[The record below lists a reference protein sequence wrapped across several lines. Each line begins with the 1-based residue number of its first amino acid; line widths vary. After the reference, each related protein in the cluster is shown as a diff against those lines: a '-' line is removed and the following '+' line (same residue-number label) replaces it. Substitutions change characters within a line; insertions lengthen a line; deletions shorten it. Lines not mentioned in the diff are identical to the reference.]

1 MLKGRRLLSW
11 AGILLLSGAA
21 AFYGIQAQGE
31 KEPLPAAETQAQDEK
46 EPLKAAE
53 TGRPDLIK
61 IDILAAYQKRELP
74 PATFSHDKHTEA
86 LSKEKKDCTTCHLL
100 SFTATA
106 FTGRFYLS
114 RGPGAGAREIYHV
127 NCIGCHMK
135 DAAAGKKTGPL
146 DGECRS
152 CHNAQREIAAV
163 RLDAGFNLAS
173 HYRHIASKAIPAY
186 QNYKDNCGIC
196 HHQYNPETKKTF
208 YAQGKEDGCRDCHLA
223 KEEKDVRS
231 LEEAD
236 HQQCILCH
244 LDLAKRGSKDNLPT
258 DCAGCHGAKA
268 QALDAK
274 KNQEWVATLP
284 NKEVPRLKRGQPD
297 AVLITHDP
305 QWGEGRA
312 GKPFVM
318 DPVAFDHQAHEK
330 FNDTC
335 RVCHHS
341 SMDACEKCHT
351 LMGAKDGG
359 FIIFEKA
366 MHSLMSQ
373 ASCLGCHNGKQA
385 PEKCAGCHN
394 HLSKSCRPG
403 DAGCRQCHLPNAETA
418 IPGGATPSKIC
429 TLEPAQKTALAETL
443 LKARNLNP
451 GTYPLE
457 ELPET
462 VEIKALANR
471 FQPSEFSHK
480 KHLEAL
486 LKGTKDNT
494 LKGIKGNTLA
504 EYFHNDPG
512 TICQGCHH
520 HSPPSKEPPRC
531 SNCHS
536 GESLQARDANR
547 PALLAALHRQCL
559 DCHTDMRLKKP
570 ASTACSE
577 CHKEKQK

>member
-1 MLKGRRLLSW
+1 MVKGRRLLSW
-11 AGILLLSGAA
+11 AGILLLTGAA
-21 AFYGIQAQGE
+21 SFYGIQAQGE
-31 KEPLPAAETQAQDEK
+31 KEPVP
-46 EPLKAAE
+46 AAE

-61 IDILAAYQKRELP
+61 IDNLATFQKLELP
-74 PATFSHDKHTEA
+74 PATLSHDKHTKA
-86 LSKEKKDCTTCHLL
+86 LDKEKKDCTTCHLL

-114 RGPGAGAREIYHV
+114 RGPGAAREIYHA

-146 DGECRS
+146 DGECLS
-152 CHNAQREIAAV
+152 CHNAQPQIAAV
-163 RLDAGFNLAS
+163 RLDAGFKLAS

-186 QNYKDNCGIC
+186 QNYKDNCGRC
-196 HHQYNPETKKTF
+196 HHQYDPKTKKTF

-244 LDLAKRGSKDNLPT
+244 LDLAKRGAKENLPI

-274 KNQEWVATLP
+274 KNQEWVDKLP
-284 NKEVPRLKRGQPD
+284 NKQVPRLKRGQPD

-305 QWGEGRA
+305 QWGEDRA
-312 GKPFVM
+312 GKPYVM

-330 FNDTC
+330 YNDTC

-351 LMGAKDGG
+351 LMGAKDGK
-359 FIIFEKA
+359 FIPFEKA
-366 MHSLMSQ
+366 MHSPSSL
-373 ASCLGCHNGKQA
+373 ASCLGCHNREQA
-385 PEKCAGCHN
+385 AEKCAGCHN
-394 HLSKSCRPG
+394 HLSKSCRPD
-403 DAGCRQCHLPNAETA
+403 DASCRQCHLLAAETA
-418 IPGGATPSKIC
+418 IPGGASPSKIC
-429 TLEPAQKTALAETL
+429 ALEPPQKTALAETL

-451 GTYPLE
+451 GTYALE

-462 VEIKALANR
+462 VTIKALADR
-471 FQPSEFSHK
+471 FQPSEFSHRK
-480 KHLEAL
+480 QLAAL
-486 LKGTKDNT
+486 

-504 EYFHNDPG
+504 EYFHRDPG

-520 HSPPSKEPPRC
+520 HSPPAKEPPRC

-536 GESLQARDANR
+536 GESLQARESNR
-547 PALLAALHRQCL
+547 PALLAALHGQCIN
-559 DCHTDMRLKKP
+559 CHTDMRLEKP
-570 ASTACSE
+570 AATACSE